1 VVSNLKHVL
10 SVYRISSGILI
21 NCNYME
27 TSITAALQ
35 LIVPSCEVEIHLV
48 CIDMLQHIVWNL
60 LFLSARLHNVTSQ
73 KSVFI
78 IIQLQGYCL
87 CEFTIN
93 KSLWFM
99 IQNLSS
105 FISQW
110 TNKEKIIIPCNMY
123 KYQAQIIYTPDL
135 ISLSWMLSVVP
146 LHTEHF

>member
-1 VVSNLKHVL
+1 M
-10 SVYRISSGILI
+10 YRISSGILI

-48 CIDMLQHIVWNL
+48 FIDMLQHMVWNF
-60 LFLSARLHNVTSQ
+60 LFLSARLHIVTSQ

-87 CEFTIN
+87 CEFTTN
-93 KSLWFM
+93 KSLWFV

-105 FISQW
+105 SISLW
-110 TNKEKIIIPCNMY
+110 NNKEKIIIPHNMY
-123 KYQAQIIYTPDL
+123 KYQPQIIYA
-135 ISLSWMLSVVP
+135 P
-146 LHTEHF
+146 LCLECFLYL